1 MKYKIWVM
9 MMKFQYNKYKI
20 KRKGD
25 KDMSRRIDLHIHTT
39 KSDGSMTPKEVI
51 DEAFKNGTSIIA
63 IADHDTIEAYSDELV
78 SYAKSKDITL
88 INAVEISTKASKV
101 GIHVLGYSFD
111 LKDKQMQE
119 KLCKL
124 RNARHDYLYNVAKK
138 LNELGYIINVQELDK
153 IDAVTKAHIALD
165 VVNNEKNKELL
176 INNFGHIPNKGE
188 FIETVMNEN
197 CPAYVKKE
205 TVTPKEAAEII
216 RAANGKVVLAH
227 PVAYVYEDNLKDED
241 ILEIIKDMK
250 PDGLEANYLY
260 VDYNGN
266 KINEIE
272 KWNKFAKENNLF
284 VTVGSDFHNKD
295 GIRPEIG
302 FVNTDFVLEDKV
314 IDEIITNLTK

>member
-1 MKYKIWVM
+1 
-9 MMKFQYNKYKI
+9 
-20 KRKGD
+20 
-25 KDMSRRIDLHIHTT
+25 MSRRIDLHIHTT
-39 KSDGSMTPKEVI
+39 MSDGALTPKEVI
-51 DEAFKNGTSIIA
+51 DEASRNRTSIIA
-63 IADHDTIEAYSDELV
+63 IADHDTIEAYNDELF
-78 SYAKSKDITL
+78 SYAKSKNIKL

-101 GIHVLGYSFD
+101 GIHVLGYNFD
-111 LKDKQMQE
+111 LNDKCMQE
-119 KLCKL
+119 KLYKL
-124 RNARHDYLYNVAKK
+124 RNARHDYLHNVADK
-138 LNELGYIINVQELDK
+138 LNELGYVLNTQELDK

-165 VVNNEKNKELL
+165 VINNEKNNGILL
-176 INNFGHIPNKGE
+176 NNFGHIPNKGE
-188 FIETVMNEN
+188 FIETIMNED

-227 PVAYVYEDNLKDED
+227 PVAYVHEDNLTDED

-260 VDYNGN
+260 VNRDNK

-302 FVNTDFVLEDKV
+302 FVNTDFVLGDKV
-314 IDEIITNLTK
+314 IDEIVINLTK